1 MFGMLD
7 YRAHKLYIILFFIPN
22 LILNLFAIFGIKIIS
37 ITIGLVFAD
46 ERIFQ
51 FLIALISIFII
62 ELIWILIIFGIVT
75 KAFQFIFELFVDVI
89 PDDGRTREEA
99 QLVVW
104 SGSKAIRSLE
114 VIKHPSQWDYSK
126 IEEIYKNDWVA
137 NIFYRNK
144 ISKRTRKIFEHY
156 LFQSDKP
163 YNDAVINK
171 FLEENNLKVSWKE
184 MIFTEPMYRNA
195 IIGYSFFLFLLILNP
210 FS

>member
-37 ITIGLVFAD
+37 ITIGLTFAD

-62 ELIWILIIFGIVT
+62 ELIWVLIIFGIVT
-75 KAFQFIFELFVDVI
+75 KAFQFILELFVDVI

-104 SGSKAIRSLE
+104 RGSKAIRSLE

-184 MIFTEPMYRNA
+184 MIFTEPFYRNA
-195 IIGYSFFLFLLILNP
+195 IIGYSFFLFLLILIP

>member
-37 ITIGLVFAD
+37 IIIGLAFAD

-104 SGSKAIRSLE
+104 RGSKAIRSLE

-171 FLEENNLKVSWKE
+171 FLEENNLKMSWKE
-184 MIFTEPMYRNA
+184 MIFTEPFYRNA